1 MNTKNTSS
9 LPDGL
14 APRMV
19 AFRALMA
26 WQQGNGYLQDQLQ
39 SMLGS
44 LEERDRGLAYELA
57 MGVCRNHRR
66 LQNAV
71 RTFAKERKPDLTL
84 ETCLCLGLYQIFHLE
99 RVPQHAAVH
108 VTVELAR
115 RVNGEA
121 SSRFANAM
129 LHHAIK
135 DGLPTLSSDPVQA
148 MGMEF
153 SVQDWLVAKWL
164 RQANGDKL
172 LVRQKLEQARQ
183 VPHQWVRVHTAK
195 ISLADFKTRFELTDA
210 RVWGNRFVEV
220 DSKLG
225 GMLASVE
232 FAQGKFSVQN
242 PASDLLVRLLEVP
255 ANASVWDACAAP
267 GGKSALILE
276 SVPTAKLV
284 ASDIDEKRLASM
296 DDLTKRLQLPTFET
310 IVCDASAPNHG
321 RRFDRILLD
330 SPCSNLGVMSR
341 RPEVP
346 MRLDRKSFEQTCA
359 KQKRILQA
367 SAQCLE
373 VGGILVYATCSPEP
387 EETVQVVQEF
397 LQKNPNFILEDAA
410 SLVDARFVKDS
421 FVQAFDAE
429 MGFDGFFGARV
440 KRLS

>member
-1 MNTKNTSS
+1 MNTKNTTS

-84 ETCLCLGLYQIFHLE
+84 ETCLCLGLYQIFHLA

-135 DGLPTLSSDPVQA
+135 DGLPRLSSDPVQA

-153 SVQDWLVAKWL
+153 SVQDWLVAKWM
-164 RQANGDKL
+164 RQAGGDKIQ
-172 LVRQKLEQARQ
+172 VRQKLELARQ
-183 VPHQWVRVHTAK
+183 VPHQWVRVHIARIALAEFIARFGLTEAK
-195 ISLADFKTRFELTDA
+195 
-210 RVWGNRFVEV
+210 VWGDRFVEV

-225 GMLASVE
+225 AMLASDE
-232 FAQGKFSVQN
+232 FKQGLFSVQN
-242 PASDLLVRLLEVP
+242 PAADLLVQLLDVT
-255 ANASVWDACAAP
+255 ADATADATVWDACAAMGNRPSFQP
-267 GGKSALILE
+267 GSP
-276 SVPTAKLV
+276 VP
-284 ASDIDEKRLASM
+284 E
-296 DDLTKRLQLPTFET
+296 LT
-310 IVCDASAPNHG
+310 G
-321 RRFDRILLD
+321 
-330 SPCSNLGVMSR
+330 
-341 RPEVP
+341 
-346 MRLDRKSFEQTCA
+346 
-359 KQKRILQA
+359 
-367 SAQCLE
+367 
-373 VGGILVYATCSPEP
+373 
-387 EETVQVVQEF
+387 
-397 LQKNPNFILEDAA
+397 
-410 SLVDARFVKDS
+410 
-421 FVQAFDAE
+421 
-429 MGFDGFFGARV
+429 
-440 KRLS
+440 